1 MPCVFVPCVFV
12 HVRIFARVFWRVY
25 LRVAAYTCVTVY
37 ALREYCTDMCRSV
50 HLSLNGSDKEVLQI
64 EAHTNKITR
73 RRPRQGQTKTD
84 DRMRHMD
91 PRKTKRYTQT

>member
-1 MPCVFVPCVFV
+1 M
-12 HVRIFARVFWRVY
+12 
-25 LRVAAYTCVTVY
+25 RVAAYTCVTVY

-84 DRMRHMD
+84 DRMRHRIHGKQRHIHRHKHRD
-91 PRKTKRYTQT
+91 KETDTDTEIKTKRQTQTQR